1 MKKTISNL
9 EEHIDSVVRGKE
21 HLATK
26 KDIKMIKKIF
36 TNYCSYDQMDSFK
49 AEMKPMM
56 AAPMKLPE
64 RCCPDRA
71 FSRVCQDAGICR
83 SNRPNID
90 RIVRSMPMSQWP
102 VTAPTRPNGIASMMM
117 IGQP

>member
-1 MKKTISNL
+1 LARFETDLSDVTKKVKSIDESTDKNFTTLDKLLKKTISNL
-9 EEHIDSVVRGKE
+9 EEHIDSVIRGKE

-56 AAPMKLPE
+56 E
-64 RCCPDRA
+64 D
-71 FSRVCQDAGICR
+71 
-83 SNRPNID
+83 
-90 RIVRSMPMSQWP
+90 
-102 VTAPTRPNGIASMMM
+102 T
-117 IGQP
+117 